1 MQGPLGEDPTRISTR
16 SSVEDVCRIMEGPLR
31 QKCSRTQCLRTPRR
45 RRCASLR
52 RTYHKSHFYARISP
66 KNKTHRTCMSLEPFY
81 TRIYKNN
88 AAPPRSGHAF
98 CASLHSQNAHGYV
111 TRAIFMRKS
120 HFMREFAG
128 KNNAGGQSTN
138 PDLTSAFHLP

>member
-31 QKCSRTQCLRTPRR
+31 QKCSRTQCLRTPPR

-52 RTYHKSHFYARISP
+52 RTYHKSHFYARSSP

-81 TRIYKNN
+81 TRIYKKN
-88 AAPPRSGHAF
+88 AAPQDRDTRFVRACTVKPHMDMSQEPF
-98 CASLHSQNAHGYV
+98 LCA
-111 TRAIFMRKS
+111 RAILCENLQEKTTPEARA
-120 HFMREFAG
+120 R
-128 KNNAGGQSTN
+128 T
-138 PDLTSAFHLP
+138 LI